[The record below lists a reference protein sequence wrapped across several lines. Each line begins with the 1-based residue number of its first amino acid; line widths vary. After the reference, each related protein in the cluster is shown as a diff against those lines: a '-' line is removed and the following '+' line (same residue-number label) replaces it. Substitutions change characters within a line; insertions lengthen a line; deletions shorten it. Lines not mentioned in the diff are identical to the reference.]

1 MSWSRRDVGSL
12 ALLGAGSLLLAGS
25 RIWAQNRPDI
35 PIEKMKV
42 MAGNVPSFVYA
53 GFYVGI
59 DRGYFAE
66 RGLEVEL
73 VLTRGGDTAFQIAGN
88 TLQFA
93 GGSPDSA
100 FFNGL
105 KRGLP
110 LMAISSLAVNP
121 PDQSSN
127 LLVVRKDLLDSG
139 AVTKVE
145 QLKGRKVANL
155 VPGGITEYLLMLHLR
170 PGGLTLDDVQVVS
183 PLGFPQ
189 MVDAL
194 TTKAIDAAMLAEPFA
209 TMAVKKGV
217 GEVLEAKGDL
227 GEQILW
233 IQANRDF
240 AKQHPD
246 VIVNFLIGFLR
257 AARDVTRE
265 TFKSPK
271 ILEIIEKYTKV
282 PPDITRA
289 AAPPLIPPNGELN
302 VKSIMA
308 QQEYHMSRGKLTYK
322 DLIPAQDFV
331 DTSYLER
338 AVAYLGPFSK

>member
-1 MSWSRRDVGSL
+1 
-12 ALLGAGSLLLAGS
+12 
-25 RIWAQNRPDI
+25 
-35 PIEKMKV
+35 MKV
-42 MAGNVPSFVYA
+42 AAGNVPSFVYG
-53 GFYVGI
+53 GFYVGVE
-59 DRGYFAE
+59 RGYFAE

-121 PDQSSN
+121 ATQSSN
-127 LLVVRKDLLDSG
+127 LLMVRKDLLDSG
-139 AVTKVE
+139 AVTRVE

-155 VPGGITEYLLMLHLR
+155 VPGGITEYLLALHLR
-170 PGGLTLDDVQVVS
+170 AGGLTLDNVDVVS

-194 TTKAIDAAMLAEPFA
+194 TTKAIDAALLAEPFA
-209 TMAVKKGV
+209 TMSMKRGV
-217 GEVLEAKGDL
+217 AEVLEAKGDL

-240 AKQHPD
+240 AKQHPN
-246 VIVNFLIGFLR
+246 VIVNFLIGYLK
-257 AARDVTRE
+257 AARDIARE
-265 TFKSPK
+265 TFKDPK
-271 ILEIIEKYTKV
+271 ILAIMEKYTKV
-282 PPDITRA
+282 PSDITRA
-289 AAPPLIPPNGELN
+289 ASPPLIPPNGELN
-302 VKSIMA
+302 IKSIMA
-308 QQEYHMSRGKLTYK
+308 QQEYHMSRGKLTYS
-322 DLIPAQDFV
+322 DPIPANSFI
-331 DTSYLER
+331 DTTYLDR
-338 AVAYLGPFSK
+338 ALDYLGRYPN

>member
-1 MSWSRRDVGSL
+1 MAFSRRDFGAL
-12 ALLGAGSLLLAGS
+12 ALAGAGSLLATGPLPVQ
-25 RIWAQNRPDI
+25 AQPDI

-42 MAGNVPSFVYA
+42 AAGNVPSFVYG
-53 GFYVGI
+53 GFYVGVE
-59 DRGYFAE
+59 RGYFAE

-121 PDQSSN
+121 ATQSSN
-127 LLVVRKDLLDSG
+127 LLMVRKDLLDSG
-139 AVTKVE
+139 AVTRVE

-155 VPGGITEYLLMLHLR
+155 VPGGITEYLLALHLR
-170 PGGLTLDDVQVVS
+170 AGGLTLDNVDVVS

-194 TTKAIDAAMLAEPFA
+194 TTKAIDAALLAEPFA
-209 TMAVKKGV
+209 TMSMKRGV
-217 GEVLEAKGDL
+217 AEVLEAKGDL

-240 AKQHPD
+240 AKQHPN
-246 VIVNFLIGFLR
+246 VIVNFLIGYLK
-257 AARDVTRE
+257 AARDITRE
-265 TFKSPK
+265 TFKGPK
-271 ILEIIEKYTKV
+271 ILAIMEKFTKV
-282 PPDITRA
+282 PSDITRA
-289 AAPPLIPPNGELN
+289 ASPPLIPPNGELN

-308 QQEYHMSRGKLTYK
+308 QQEYHMSRGKLTYS
-322 DLIPAQDFV
+322 DLIPANSFI
-331 DTSYLER
+331 DTTYLDR
-338 AVAYLGPFSK
+338 ALDYLGRYPN

>member
-1 MSWSRRDVGSL
+1 MSWSRRDFGSL
-12 ALLGAGSLLLAGS
+12 VLLGGGSMLVAGS
-25 RIWAQNRPDI
+25 RIWAQTKPDI

-42 MAGNVPSFVYA
+42 MTGNVPSFAY
-53 GFYVGI
+53 GGLYVGI

-105 KRGLP
+105 KRGMP

-121 PDQSSN
+121 TDESSN
-127 LLVVRKDLLDSG
+127 LLVVRKDLRDTG
-139 AVTKVE
+139 TVGKVE

-155 VPGGITEYLLMLHLR
+155 VPGGITEYLLMLQLR
-170 PGGLTLDDVQVVS
+170 RGGLTLDDVEVVS

-194 TTKAIDAAMLAEPFA
+194 TTKAVDAALLPEPFA

-217 GEVLEAKGDL
+217 AEVLEGKGDL

-233 IQANRDF
+233 IQANSDF

-246 VIVNFLIGFLR
+246 VISNFLVGYLK
-257 AARDVTRE
+257 AARDITRE
-265 TFKSPK
+265 TFKGPK
-271 ILEIIEKYTKV
+271 ILEIMEKYTKV
-282 PPDITRA
+282 PSDITRA
-289 AAPPLIPPNGELN
+289 ASPPLLPPNGTLN
-302 VKSIMA
+302 IKSIMA

-322 DLIPAQDFV
+322 DLIPAKDFV
-331 DTSYLER
+331 DTTYLDR
-338 AVAYLGPFSK
+338 AVAFLGRYPD

>member
-1 MSWSRRDVGSL
+1 MAFSRREFGAL
-12 ALLGAGSLLLAGS
+12 AVVGAGSLLSAGS
-25 RIWAQNRPDI
+25 IAARAQPDI

-42 MAGNVPSFVYA
+42 AVGNVPSFVYG

-59 DRGYFAE
+59 ERGYFAG
-66 RGLEVEL
+66 RGLELEL

-121 PDQSSN
+121 PTQSSN
-127 LLVVRKDLLDSG
+127 LLMVRKDLVDSG
-139 AVTKVE
+139 EITRVE

-155 VPGGITEYLLMLHLR
+155 VPGGITEYLLALHLKV
-170 PGGLTLDDVQVVS
+170 GGLTLDNVQVVS

-194 TTKAIDAAMLAEPFA
+194 VTKAIDAALLAEPFA
-209 TMAVKKGV
+209 TMSLKKGV
-217 GEVLEAKGDL
+217 AEVLEAKGDL

-240 AKQHPD
+240 AKQHPNI
-246 VIVNFLIGFLR
+246 IVNFLVGYLK
-257 AARDVTRE
+257 AARDIARE
-265 TFKSPK
+265 TFKDPK

-282 PPDITRA
+282 PSDITQA
-289 AAPPLIPPNGELN
+289 AFPPLIPPNGELN
-302 VKSIMA
+302 INSIMA
-308 QQEYHMSRGKLTYK
+308 QQEYHMSRGKLTYS
-322 DLIPAQDFV
+322 DLIPANLFIDR
-331 DTSYLER
+331 TYLDR
-338 AVAYLGPFSK
+338 ALDYLGRYSN